1 MDNMSIGSKV
11 TPVTP
16 AGVCLRD
23 KSTTGKYKEDYH
35 VPCVFSGIGTILE
48 LKTIILDYDSWPDAH
63 HVSLGKIEYVDCLVK
78 CESGIGWVGAGA
90 LALYDI

>member
-1 MDNMSIGSKV
+1 MDNNMSIGSKV

-48 LKTIILDYDSWPDAH
+48 LKTIILD
-63 HVSLGKIEYVDCLVK
+63 
-78 CESGIGWVGAGA
+78 
-90 LALYDI
+90 